1 MMHPLEQFSAAV
13 RSKRQEQRLSQRAL
27 AAKLSMSVRTIIDLE
42 NGNSSPRAETAFLIA
57 SELDISLDAILFNR
71 DERSAAISIAV
82 LEFFAGKT
90 SEESDRYIA
99 LCHQA
104 AALSK

>member
-1 MMHPLEQFSAAV
+1 MHYLDQFSTAV
-13 RSKRQEQRLSQRAL
+13 RTKRLKKDLSQRAL
-27 AAKLSMSVRTIIDLE
+27 ASKLNMSYRTILDLE
-42 NGNSSPRAETAFLIA
+42 NGKSSPRAETAFLIA
-57 SELDISLDAILFNR
+57 SELNISLDAILFSQN
-71 DERSAAISIAV
+71 ERSAAVSIAV

-90 SEESDRYIA
+90 PEESERYIA